1 MAFRMNDGLK
11 NYLCDTGVVTI
22 MAGTTGT
29 GGTASLRLY
38 TGSQPA
44 SATEGSTGTLSGT
57 WGTLLVEITGIGW
70 SAATSGTSTFATAG
84 GYTGTAVTTGT
95 VGWGRMETIGA
106 SGTYRIDG
114 DVGTSGNEVYN
125 INVIAMEV
133 DDVITLDSAN
143 IYMA

>member
-1 MAFRMNDGLK
+1 
-11 NYLCDTGVVTI
+11 
-22 MAGTTGT
+22 
-29 GGTASLRLY
+29 
-38 TGSQPA
+38 
-44 SATEGSTGTLSGT
+44 
-57 WGTLLVEITGIGW
+57 VEITGIGW